1 MGTGV
6 VKDGSRHRAEVEN
19 CELWIAFVRV
29 RRRGVTAEEEEVMG
43 WESHE
48 RLTALLA
55 APWYLVVKRWVWRG
69 TKEQTRA
76 NVDIAGVWC
85 DVN

>member
-1 MGTGV
+1 M
-6 VKDGSRHRAEVEN
+6 
-19 CELWIAFVRV
+19 
-29 RRRGVTAEEEEVMG
+29 AEEGEEERD

-55 APWYLVVKRWVWRG
+55 ALWYLVVRRWVWRG

-76 NVDIAGVWC
+76 NVDIAGVWV
-85 DVN
+85 DVNRNEREESRENGSCCVQGQRG